1 MLGKR
6 QLLCLS
12 ETWMDALFQ
21 EDGYTGFACN
31 KNVNSRVGGVAI
43 CIKNEFVG
51 GIKAHPLPAVDEA
64 VVPTPVA

>member
-1 MLGKR
+1 
-6 QLLCLS
+6 
-12 ETWMDALFQ
+12 MDALFQ

-31 KNVNSRVGGVAI
+31 KNVNSRVGGVGI